1 MMTTAVDTS
10 PQPVRGA
17 EKELQRQFVNF
28 MFFKFHRAFRRENA
42 DGKAQAKREFAELVQ
57 KFSSSMMIL
66 PYSNIGLKST
76 VDFMLWRISFEIE
89 PLQQMASAINK
100 SILGRYLDVPHSYLA
115 MTKHS

>member
-1 MMTTAVDTS
+1 
-10 PQPVRGA
+10 PQLQYVKFIIVKVHRHLRG
-17 EKELQRQFVNF
+17 
-28 MFFKFHRAFRRENA
+28 ENA
-42 DGKAQAKREFAELVQ
+42 DVKAQAKRECAELLQ

-115 MTKHS
+115 MTKHSQYVQEHVHESQEGRRLRIV